1 MHGEAQ
7 TSEFSYQ
14 LYFQHNNLSENFHLK
29 IKLLRDMIFALKL
42 TLSPKVSAKPDDPC
56 YPAFENVP
64 SSILCALT
72 EKQHL
77 AFGTNLFTFDQ

>member
-1 MHGEAQ
+1 
-7 TSEFSYQ
+7 
-14 LYFQHNNLSENFHLK
+14 
-29 IKLLRDMIFALKL
+29 MIFALKL